1 MAQGSCTKQPFVLY
15 FQALTN
21 WHLLLIEQDG
31 QILAQNR
38 LILSTGNSTVLT
50 LQGTTGDNGSYA
62 CRLSNSITQ
71 SYKYF
76 DVKFTDESQMS
87 IALVSTVS
95 VVVVILIVM
104 LGTGIKLYQ
113 DKVISILQKQQIKCA
128 ENIIYL
134 FL

>member
-1 MAQGSCTKQPFVLY
+1 M
-15 FQALTN
+15 
-21 WHLLLIEQDG
+21 LLIEQDG

-76 DVKFTDESQMS
+76 DVKFIDESQMS